1 MKKALYYFSLLAFLF
16 LLSPAFLWANEDDFR
31 RPDKIGMLNMAK
43 AIENRYQ
50 EDKVFKAFVELMT
63 MAGIG
68 SLLCGTF
75 LTALIGLRQSVL
87 WSFIG
92 GYTLGATAEFFLLL
106 FFRIGFGAYGFWFAF
121 LAGIT
126 WASFVYRKKAR
137 RVKRP
142 AGFEIY
148 QNF

>member
-1 MKKALYYFSLLAFLF
+1 MKKPSYCFFLLIFLF
-16 LLSPAFLWANEDDFR
+16 LLLPASLRANEDGSNH
-31 RPDKIGMLNMAK
+31 PDKIGTSNMAK
-43 AIENRYQ
+43 VIESRYQ

-63 MAGIG
+63 MTGIG
-68 SLLCGTF
+68 SLFLGTF

-137 RVKRP
+137 DSGYGHKRHHAP
-142 AGFEIY
+142 C
-148 QNF
+148 